1 MKSKFNLCFYN
12 LFSDK
17 QLIKLSIFVN
27 TIKYDQLYTP
37 AKRHHIYTTDS
48 LYEKIWLVLKAI
60 YFSCPLLEGWNNNCA
75 RKLVNR
81 IVT

>member
-17 QLIKLSIFVN
+17 QLIKLSMFVN

-37 AKRHHIYTTDS
+37 AKRHHIYSTDS
-48 LYEKIWLVLKAI
+48 LYEKIWLVLKLYILAAHFWKDGI
-60 YFSCPLLEGWNNNCA
+60 IIAPGN
-75 RKLVNR
+75 
-81 IVT
+81 